1 MGIEYTFQKPLDHGS
16 VSLILNE
23 IALASH
29 SKHVQLR
36 LGIVNEYYPNSNRRK
51 KYFDKPGGI
60 FYSKNND
67 CLEFV
72 LECDMNSGE
81 DGSPPNVSKIVFRPS
96 ETNEAGETKYA
107 KELVSLI
114 PEAEKL
120 FPYLAITHR
129 ETMIKLPKDKG
140 D

>member
-1 MGIEYTFQKPLDHGS
+1 MEIPHAFQKPLNHGS
-16 VSLILNE
+16 VNLILNE

-60 FYSKNND
+60 FYSKNID
-67 CLEFV
+67 GLEFV
-72 LECDMNSGE
+72 LECE
-81 DGSPPNVSKIVFRPS
+81 DSDKDSLPNFSKIVFRPS
-96 ETNEAGETKYA
+96 ETNEAEETKYA

-114 PEAEKL
+114 PKAEIL
-120 FPYLAITHR
+120 LPDLAITHR

-140 D
+140 N